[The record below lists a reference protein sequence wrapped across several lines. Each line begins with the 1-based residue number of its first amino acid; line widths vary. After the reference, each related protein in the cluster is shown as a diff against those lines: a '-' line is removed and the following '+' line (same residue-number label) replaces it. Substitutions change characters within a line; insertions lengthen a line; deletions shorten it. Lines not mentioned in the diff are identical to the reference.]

1 MHRVRVARE
10 VRDFIGGLSP
20 ATRRLVRIANAR
32 FARGQWQ
39 DTREWPDFHR
49 RLEGNLA
56 GLGRVRAGRIR
67 LIYLET
73 SDNEGPVKVFFHA
86 GWRATVYEALESLIA
101 TDTIWRLR
109 KQGDPE
115 DPSA

>member
-1 MHRVRVARE
+1 
-10 VRDFIGGLSP
+10 VRDFVGGLPP
-20 ATRRLVRIANAR
+20 ATRRQVRIALAR

-39 DTREWPDFHR
+39 DTRDWPDFHR

-73 SDNEGPVKVFFHA
+73 TDTEGPVKVFFHA
-86 GWRATVYEALESLIA
+86 GWRATVYEALESLVA
-101 TDTIWRLR
+101 ADAIWRLR
-109 KQGDPE
+109 EQADPE
-115 DPSA
+115 GPTA